1 MYWPGVDRWPP
12 PLWVWIAAAVLTV
25 LVPAVFGLCDLLGV
39 PLVIP
44 GVIFGIFVVI
54 CLVRGA
60 NARLRNLGAEEF
72 WDSRPR
78 D

>member
-39 PLVIP
+39 PLAIP
-44 GVIFGIFVVI
+44 GVIFGMFVVI

-60 NARLRNLGAEEF
+60 NARLRNLGAEDF